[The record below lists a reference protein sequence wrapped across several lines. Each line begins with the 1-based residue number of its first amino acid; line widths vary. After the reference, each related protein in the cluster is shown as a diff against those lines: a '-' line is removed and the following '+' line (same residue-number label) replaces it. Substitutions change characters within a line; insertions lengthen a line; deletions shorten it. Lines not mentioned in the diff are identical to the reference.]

1 MHLFVVV
8 GFPVETV
15 MLPLA
20 NVLGVGVHAID
31 MNSAVDTIENAIAA
45 RKQGYVCLT
54 GVHGVMEAQRDPA
67 LTRVFANAMLVLP
80 DGMPTVWIG
89 HLQGFHQM
97 DRVFGPQLML
107 RIAERSVQGGYSH
120 FLCGGQPGVA
130 EQLRDALVRRF
141 PGITILGTYT
151 PPFQSLTAVEE
162 RELVSQIEEL
172 RPQIVWVGMSTP
184 RQELFMA
191 RYLPRLKTTLMI
203 GVGAAFD
210 FHTGRTKDSPQW
222 VKRAGLQWAHRL
234 AQEPRRLWKRYAIN
248 NPSFVVQALLQLA
261 GIKHHHLQHYDYRF

>member
-1 MHLFVVV
+1 
-8 GFPVETV
+8 

-54 GVHGVMEAQRDPA
+54 GVHGVMEAQRDPD
-67 LTRVFANAMLVLP
+67 LTTAFANAMLVLP

-97 DRVFGPQLML
+97 DRVFGPELML
-107 RIAERSVQGGYSH
+107 RIAERSVRRGYSH
-120 FLCGGQPGVA
+120 FLCGGQPGIA
-130 EQLRDALVRRF
+130 EQLRDALVHRF

-151 PPFQSLTAVEE
+151 PPFRSLTAAEE
-162 RELVSQIEEL
+162 RELVSKIEEL

-210 FHTGRTKDSPQW
+210 FHIDKVRQAPRFLQRIGMEWFFRLCMEP
-222 VKRAGLQWAHRL
+222 KRLY
-234 AQEPRRLWKRYAIN
+234 KRYFEIVPLFILYNARE
-248 NPSFVVQALLQLA
+248 L
-261 GIKHHHLQHYDYRF
+261 IKSLVTTTTKEVK